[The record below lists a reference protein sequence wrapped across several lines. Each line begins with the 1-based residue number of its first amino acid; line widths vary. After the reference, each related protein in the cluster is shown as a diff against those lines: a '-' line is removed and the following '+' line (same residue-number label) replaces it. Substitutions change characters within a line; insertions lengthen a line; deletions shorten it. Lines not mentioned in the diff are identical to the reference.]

1 MTDWVQDDGETLN
14 LAFDS
19 CIEGL
24 TEKMV
29 ADIQFEHQ

>member
-1 MTDWVQDDGETLN
+1 LN
-14 LAFDS
+14 LAIDS

-29 ADIQFEHQ
+29 ADIQFENR